1 MLLNL
6 FKRFNANSIYNF
18 MPRLLLFALFF
29 LNSSLPSILYSQLG
43 KQCICTHKM
52 HFQLVGT
59 ISQSPETVKI
69 NFHGATP
76 IGFVILMYFQHFINF
91 SPLPSRFM
99 KLFSQIF
106 YADSVYPRCRK
117 NFVFINFSNIRDKTG
132 KVFLF
137 ISWQYHGNLSVSLK
151 TRKILCIQNLPYQKD

>member
-76 IGFVILMYFQHFINF
+76 IGFVILMCFQHFINSSLPFPIYEIIF
-91 SPLPSRFM
+91 SDFLCRFGISKM
-99 KLFSQIF
+99 PEKFCF
-106 YADSVYPRCRK
+106 YKFFQHPGQDRK
-117 NFVFINFSNIRDKTG
+117 R
-132 KVFLF
+132 
-137 ISWQYHGNLSVSLK
+137 ISLYLMAIS
-151 TRKILCIQNLPYQKD
+151 